1 MKNIILC
8 ASLVLFPFMAVAAEP
23 LKVKYAIHASGF
35 EVVNIDG
42 TYNKSDD
49 GEFKLHMDLETAGL
63 LGKLAPWSG
72 LLQSSGLD
80 HGVDSTPLHHSFA
93 NTWQGETE
101 TSLFEFD
108 KAGQLR
114 SYKKIKKDGEVHD
127 KMPNDDVYSDGAM
140 DMMTA
145 LYRTMNKKSC
155 EGSELAM
162 DGKRKFNMIFESK
175 GQGMITPTKYTS
187 FNGEVE
193 VCTIEIEPVSGKW
206 RDKKRGWMSIQEQ
219 AKSNG
224 QLPRIWFGKVRD
236 DYPAIPVRFQ
246 IKTDYGVMMMHLIES
261 K

>member
-1 MKNIILC
+1 MKNVLLF
-8 ASLVLFPFMAVAAEP
+8 ASLVLFPFMAHAANP
-23 LKVKYAIHASGF
+23 LKVKYAIYASGF

-42 TYNKSDD
+42 TYIKTDD
-49 GEFKLHMDLETAGL
+49 GEFKMDMDLETAGL

-72 LLQSSGLD
+72 LLQSNGLD
-80 HGVDSTPLHHSFA
+80 KGSASTPLHHSFA

-101 TSLFEFD
+101 TSLFNFD
-108 KAGQLR
+108 KNGQLTD
-114 SYKKIKKDGEVHD
+114 YKKIKKDGTVQD
-127 KMPNDDVYSDGAM
+127 TMPDIDVYDNGAM

-145 LYRTMNKKSC
+145 LYRTMNKASC

-162 DGKRKFNMIFESK
+162 DGKRKFNMVFKSNAT
-175 GQGMITPTKYTS
+175 GMITPTKYTS
-187 FNGEVE
+187 FNGPVE
-193 VCTIEIEPVSGKW
+193 VCTVEIEPVSGKW

-219 AKSNG
+219 AKSKG

-246 IKTDYGVMMMHLIES
+246 IKTDYGVMIMHLTES